1 MTTCVTLKK
10 KFVWEDSELS
20 FKYSIELST
29 DKKN

>member
-1 MTTCVTLKK
+1 MTTCVTLKN

-20 FKYSIELST
+20 FKNSIELST